1 MACRFLGLDVE
12 LRAHVKK
19 GKDSPRNA
27 GEAGWSPGRS
37 AHLEESTNRKIQE
50 RPWWEEVESWYESGV
65 RRAKFGTAFKQRKL
79 R

>member
-1 MACRFLGLDVE
+1 MARGFLGLDVE
-12 LRAHVKK
+12 LRAHMKV
-19 GKDSPRNA
+19 GKDSLRNA
-27 GEAGWSPGRS
+27 GDAGRSPGRS

>member
-1 MACRFLGLDVE
+1 MARGFLGLDME
-12 LRAHVKK
+12 LRAHMKV
-19 GKDSPRNA
+19 GKDSLRNVGDA
-27 GEAGWSPGRS
+27 GRSPGRS